1 MTNLK
6 GTFATKGPIPMKTP
20 LATAMVGCL
29 LVGLLTSSGCVA
41 RAEYD
46 KLMAM
51 NRAANA
57 EKDQALAAAQ
67 QLRVENEQLAQE
79 RDAARSALEA
89 KNSEIALLETA
100 KNDLQKRFDDLM
112 AEYERLTGR
121 TPAPPLAIMLPP
133 ELDKQLR
140 ELAEA
145 NPEVMEYLPRY
156 GMVKLKSDLTFDK
169 GSDQVSSSASE
180 ALAKF
185 VQIMNGAIASKYNAY
200 VAGHTDDLPIVKEE
214 TRRRHPDNWYLSVHR
229 AVAVQKALATGGL
242 TPARIG
248 AMGFGE
254 YHPVAPNA
262 SNRGGNALNRRVEIW
277 IVPPDRFLTLP
288 GI

>member
-1 MTNLK
+1 
-6 GTFATKGPIPMKTP
+6 MKTP

-29 LVGLLTSSGCVA
+29 LVGLIPTGGCVA

-57 EKDQALAAAQ
+57 EKEQALAAAQ
-67 QLRVENEQLAQE
+67 QLRVENEQFAQE
-79 RDAARSALEA
+79 RDAARAALEA
-89 KNSEIALLETA
+89 KNGELALLEAA
-100 KNDLQKRFDDLM
+100 KSDLQKRFDDLM
-112 AEYERLTGR
+112 AEYTRLTGR
-121 TPAPPLAIMLPP
+121 APAPLPAIVLPP

-145 NPEVMEYLPRY
+145 NPGIMEYLPRY
-156 GMVKLKSDLTFDK
+156 GMVKLKSDLTFAK
-169 GSDQVSSSASE
+169 GSDEVASSAKD
-180 ALAKF
+180 ALARF
-185 VQIMNGAIASKYNAY
+185 VRIMSGSVASKYNVY
-200 VAGHTDDLPIVKEE
+200 VAGHTDDLPIVREE

-229 AVAVQKALATGGL
+229 AVAVQKEMATGGL
-242 TPARIG
+242 VQERIG

-262 SNRGGNALNRRVEIW
+262 PNKGGNAANRRVEIW

-288 GI
+288 GT

>member
-1 MTNLK
+1 
-6 GTFATKGPIPMKTP
+6 MKTS
-20 LATAMVGCL
+20 LATVMMGCL
-29 LVGLLTSSGCVA
+29 LAGLLTAGGCVS

-67 QLRVENEQLAQE
+67 QLRVENERLTQE
-79 RDAARSALEA
+79 LEVARASLEA
-89 KNSEIALLETA
+89 KSGEVALLEAA
-100 KNDLQKRFDDLM
+100 KNDLQRRFDDLM

-121 TPAPPLAIMLPP
+121 APSVLPAIVLPP

-140 ELAEA
+140 DLAAA
-145 NPEVMEYLPRY
+145 NSDVMEYLPRY

-169 GSDQVSSSASE
+169 GSDEVAAGAKT
-180 ALAKF
+180 ALVRF
-185 VQIMNGAIASKYNAY
+185 VQIMNGSIASKYNVY
-200 VAGHTDDLPIVKEE
+200 VAGHTDDLPIVKPE

-229 AVAVQKALATGGL
+229 AVAVEKELAGAGL
-242 TPARIG
+242 TAERIG

-262 SNRGGNALNRRVEIW
+262 PRKRGNPVNRRVEIW
-277 IVPPDRFLTLP
+277 IVPPNRFLTLP
-288 GI
+288 GT

>member
-1 MTNLK
+1 
-6 GTFATKGPIPMKTP
+6 MKTP
-20 LATAMVGCL
+20 LAKAMVGCL
-29 LVGLLTSSGCVA
+29 LAGMLLAGGCVA
-41 RAEYD
+41 RADYD

-67 QLRVENEQLAQE
+67 QLRVENERLTQE
-79 RDAARSALEA
+79 RDAARAALEA
-89 KNSEIALLETA
+89 KNGEIALLEAA
-100 KNDLQKRFDDLM
+100 KNDLQKRFDSLM

-121 TPAPPLAIMLPP
+121 APATLPAIVLPP

-140 ELAEA
+140 DLATA
-145 NPEVMEYLPRY
+145 NPDIMEYLPQY

-169 GSDQVSSSASE
+169 GSDQVSSGAKE

-185 VQIMNGAIASKYNAY
+185 VQIMNGSIAAKYNVY

-229 AVAVQKALATGGL
+229 AVAVEKELSTGGL
-242 TPARIG
+242 PAERIG

-262 SNRGGNALNRRVEIW
+262 PAKRGNAVNRRVEIW
-277 IVPPDRFLTLP
+277 IVPPDRLLTLP
-288 GI
+288 GV